1 MIVLRADTLGY
12 CMGVRRAMDL
22 AVKTAETE
30 TIRPIYTL
38 GPLIHNPQAVED
50 LRRRGVEVLGEQETD
65 SRVAGRI
72 VILRAHGVSPALRSR
87 LESLGAR
94 LADATCP
101 RVLASQRRARRFHES
116 GYSVVLVGD
125 RNHEEIVAVTGCA
138 PACSVVGSP
147 EEARALDLVEP
158 VGVLAQTTVS
168 EEEYEAVCGVL
179 RSRYSRLE
187 IVDTICPATRERQ
200 ESLARLAD
208 RAEAIVVVG
217 GRSSANTAR
226 LFRAARALGKPAWH
240 IETAAELPPEVFGFS
255 VLGLTAGASTPDS
268 IIAEVEDALMRPERS
283 RDTPALS

>member
-12 CMGVRRAMDL
+12 CMGVRRALDL
-22 AVKTAETE
+22 AVRTAETVSD
-30 TIRPIYTL
+30 RPIYTL

-50 LRRRGVEVLGEQETD
+50 LRRRGVEVLPEGD
-65 SRVAGRI
+65 VDGRIAGRT
-72 VILRAHGVSPALRSR
+72 VILRAHGVSPTLRSR
-87 LESLGAR
+87 MESLGAR

-101 RVLASQRRARRFHES
+101 RVLASQRRARRLHEA

-125 RNHEEIVAVTGCA
+125 RNHGEIVAVTGCA
-138 PACSVVGSP
+138 PGCSVVGSP
-147 EEARALDLVEP
+147 EEAEALDLSEP

-168 EEEYEAVCGVL
+168 EEEFDAVCRVL

-200 ESLARLAD
+200 ESLARLAA

-226 LFRAARALGKPAWH
+226 LFRAAQALGRPAWH
-240 IETAAELPPEVFGFS
+240 IETAGELPPEVFGFR
-255 VLGLTAGASTPDS
+255 VVGLTAGASTPDS
-268 IIAEVEDALMRPERS
+268 IIAEVEDALLGQARTDPGAGR
-283 RDTPALS
+283 